1 MVSDSKWWWQEAAP
15 FGHNL
20 LPQPSLLCGHPRL
33 KVSRCKGPEMMEEA
47 SRLSVGWEGPLE
59 KEEGVSESGM
69 VPSGQKAGDGEGPG
83 QRARRKMGREGHC
96 PSPTYP
102 VPPPFFILPARFP
115 FPLCTGTPISM
126 SEAPPLLPP
135 PASSISLNSQ
145 NSPQASGSFGAPISA
160 SYTSLSLGSLDPSIP
175 ASLGFR
181 LPPPSPAL
189 CPEGRASSPA
199 MPGLSWSSSFP
210 RRLIPPSRRIDR
222 PGLWRWH
229 PPAWGPGHGR
239 HTGRFPGG
247 AGEGVPRPLRPEPL
261 SCQSP
266 AGRGLGSA
274 SRRSTWAPRARLC
287 LSSAAK
293 AN

>member
-1 MVSDSKWWWQEAAP
+1 MSCAVGHRHGSDPLLLWLWHRLAAAALNLPLAWELPYTVGGGLKSQNQKQIVEMPGPPGLPKRQEMVSDSKWWWQEAAP

-33 KVSRCKGPEMMEEA
+33 KVSRCKGPEMVEEA

-135 PASSISLNSQ
+135 PASSPSLLTLKIL
-145 NSPQASGSFGAPISA
+145 PK
-160 SYTSLSLGSLDPSIP
+160 LP
-175 ASLGFR
+175 AL
-181 LPPPSPAL
+181 LEPPPL
-189 CPEGRASSPA
+189 
-199 MPGLSWSSSFP
+199 
-210 RRLIPPSRRIDR
+210 
-222 PGLWRWH
+222 
-229 PPAWGPGHGR
+229 
-239 HTGRFPGG
+239 
-247 AGEGVPRPLRPEPL
+247 LRTL
-261 SCQSP
+261 
-266 AGRGLGSA
+266 L
-274 SRRSTWAPRARLC
+274 
-287 LSSAAK
+287 
-293 AN
+293 